1 MIKLT
6 GINKKFGSEI
16 CLENIDFE
24 ISGGTLTALTGKS
37 GSGKT
42 TLLKIIGGLESPTS
56 GTVAYDGVFINE
68 MSEEKSSFFRN
79 NNLGFIFQD
88 YFLEENYTVFENVSI
103 PLVISGVSKK
113 KIQQLAEQQLEAVD
127 MLSKKNALVK
137 KLSGGEKQRT
147 AIARAMINDPS
158 VILADEPCGNLDS
171 ENSKNIMR
179 ILRNVV
185 NNGKTVILVTHDN
198 EEALKTDRIIKI
210 HDGRI
215 AAEDAVL

>member
-16 CLENIDFE
+16 CLENIDLE
-24 ISGGTLTALTGKS
+24 ISDSTFTALTGKS

-68 MSEEKSSFFRN
+68 MSEERSSFFRN

-103 PLVISGVSKK
+103 PLVISGVPKK
-113 KIQQLAEQQLEAVD
+113 KIQLLAEKQLEAVD
-127 MLSKKNALVK
+127 MLSKRNSLIK

-147 AIARAMINDPS
+147 AIARAMINDPA

-179 ILRNVV
+179 ILRNAV

-198 EEALKTDRIIKI
+198 EDALKTDRIIKI
-210 HDGRI
+210 CDGRI
-215 AAEDAVL
+215 TEEAVL

>member
-16 CLENIDFE
+16 CLENIDLE
-24 ISGGTLTALTGKS
+24 ISDSTFTALIGKS

-68 MSEEKSSFFRN
+68 MSEERSSFFRN

-103 PLVISGVSKK
+103 PLVISGVPKK
-113 KIQQLAEQQLEAVD
+113 KIQLLAEKQLEAVD
-127 MLSKKNALVK
+127 MLSKRNSLIK

-147 AIARAMINDPS
+147 AIARAMINDPA

-179 ILRNVV
+179 ILRNAV

-198 EEALKTDRIIKI
+198 EDALKTDRIIKI
-210 HDGRI
+210 CDGRI
-215 AAEDAVL
+215 TEDAVL

>member
-16 CLENIDFE
+16 CLENIDLE
-24 ISGGTLTALTGKS
+24 ISDSTFTALTGKS

-68 MSEEKSSFFRN
+68 MSEERSSFFRN

-103 PLVISGVSKK
+103 PLVISGVPKK
-113 KIQQLAEQQLEAVD
+113 KIQLLAEKQLEAVD
-127 MLSKKNALVK
+127 MLSKRNSLIK

-147 AIARAMINDPS
+147 AIARAMINDPA

-179 ILRNVV
+179 ILRNAV

-198 EEALKTDRIIKI
+198 EDALKTDRIIKI
-210 HDGRI
+210 CDGKI
-215 AAEDAVL
+215 TEDAVL

>member
-16 CLENIDFE
+16 CLENIDLE
-24 ISGGTLTALTGKS
+24 ISDSTFTALTGKS

-42 TLLKIIGGLESPTS
+42 TLQKIIGGLESPTS

-68 MSEEKSSFFRN
+68 MSEERSSFFRN

-103 PLVISGVSKK
+103 PLVISGVPKK
-113 KIQQLAEQQLEAVD
+113 KIQLLAEKQLEAVD
-127 MLSKKNALVK
+127 MLSKRNSLIK

-147 AIARAMINDPS
+147 AIARAMINDPA

-179 ILRNVV
+179 ILRNAV

-198 EEALKTDRIIKI
+198 EDALKTDRIIKI
-210 HDGRI
+210 CDGRI
-215 AAEDAVL
+215 TEDAVL

>member
-16 CLENIDFE
+16 CLENIDLE
-24 ISGGTLTALTGKS
+24 ISDSTFTALTGKS

-68 MSEEKSSFFRN
+68 MSEERSSFFRN

-103 PLVISGVSKK
+103 PLVISGVPKK
-113 KIQQLAEQQLEAVD
+113 KIQLLAEKQLEAVD
-127 MLSKKNALVK
+127 MLSKRNSLIK

-147 AIARAMINDPS
+147 AIARAMINDPA

-171 ENSKNIMR
+171 ENSKIIMR
-179 ILRNVV
+179 ILRNAV

-198 EEALKTDRIIKI
+198 EDALKTDRIIKI
-210 HDGRI
+210 CDGRI
-215 AAEDAVL
+215 TEDAVL

>member
-16 CLENIDFE
+16 CLENIDLE
-24 ISGGTLTALTGKS
+24 ISDSTFTALTGKS
-37 GSGKT
+37 GCGKT

-68 MSEEKSSFFRN
+68 MSEERSSFFRN

-103 PLVISGVSKK
+103 PLVISGVPKK
-113 KIQQLAEQQLEAVD
+113 KIQLLAEKQLEAVD
-127 MLSKKNALVK
+127 MLSKRNSLIK

-147 AIARAMINDPS
+147 AIARAMINDPA

-179 ILRNVV
+179 ILRNAV

-198 EEALKTDRIIKI
+198 EDALKTDRIIKI
-210 HDGRI
+210 CDGRI
-215 AAEDAVL
+215 TEDAVL

>member
-1 MIKLT
+1 
-6 GINKKFGSEI
+6 
-16 CLENIDFE
+16 
-24 ISGGTLTALTGKS
+24 
-37 GSGKT
+37 
-42 TLLKIIGGLESPTS
+42 
-56 GTVAYDGVFINE
+56 
-68 MSEEKSSFFRN
+68 MSEERSSFFRN

-103 PLVISGVSKK
+103 PLVISGVPKK
-113 KIQQLAEQQLEAVD
+113 KIQLLAEKQLEAVD

-147 AIARAMINDPS
+147 AIARAMVNHPT

-179 ILRNVV
+179 ILRNAV

-210 HDGRI
+210 CDGRMT
-215 AAEDAVL
+215 EDAVL

>member
-24 ISGGTLTALTGKS
+24 ISDGTFTALTGKS

-56 GTVAYDGVFINE
+56 GTVAYDNVFINE
-68 MSEEKSSFFRN
+68 MNEEKSSFFRN
-79 NNLGFIFQD
+79 KNLGFIFQD

-103 PLVISGVSKK
+103 PLVISGVPKK
-113 KIQQLAEQQLEAVD
+113 KIQLLAEKQLEAVD

-147 AIARAMINDPS
+147 AIARAMVNDPT

-171 ENSKNIMR
+171 ENSKNIIR
-179 ILRNVV
+179 ILRNAV

-198 EEALKTDRIIKI
+198 EEAMKTDRIIKLY
-210 HDGRI
+210 DGRI
-215 AAEDAVL
+215 TEDAVL